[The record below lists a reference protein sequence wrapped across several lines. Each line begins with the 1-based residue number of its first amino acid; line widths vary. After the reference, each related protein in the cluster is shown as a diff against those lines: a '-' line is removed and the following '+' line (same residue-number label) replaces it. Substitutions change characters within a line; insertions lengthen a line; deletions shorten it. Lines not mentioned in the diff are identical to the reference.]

1 MARSELTEPGLSSG
15 IPDLTI
21 RQLYG
26 WPWHPFNDLRFLCQR
41 STPNEWDQVRNEL
54 RELVWLASM
63 VGGLSVLG
71 VVLAV
76 ALALTLVRVA

>member
-1 MARSELTEPGLSSG
+1 M
-15 IPDLTI
+15 
-21 RQLYG
+21 
-26 WPWHPFNDLRFLCQR
+26 
-41 STPNEWDQVRNEL
+41 WDQVRNEL

-76 ALALTLVRVA
+76 ALALTFVRLA

>member
-1 MARSELTEPGLSSG
+1 M
-15 IPDLTI
+15 
-21 RQLYG
+21 
-26 WPWHPFNDLRFLCQR
+26 
-41 STPNEWDQVRNEL
+41 WDQVRNEL

-76 ALALTLVRVA
+76 ALALTLVRLA

>member
-1 MARSELTEPGLSSG
+1 MARSGLTEPGLSSG

-26 WPWHPFNDLRFLCQR
+26 WPGIHLTIFVSF
-41 STPNEWDQVRNEL
+41 SKGHAETMWDQVRNEL